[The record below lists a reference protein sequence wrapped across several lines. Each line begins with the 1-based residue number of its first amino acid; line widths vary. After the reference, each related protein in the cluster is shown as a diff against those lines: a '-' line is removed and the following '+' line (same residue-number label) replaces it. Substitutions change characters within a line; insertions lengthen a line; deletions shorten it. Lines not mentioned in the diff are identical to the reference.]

1 MDWLAANWG
10 NVASVVGLA
19 LAIPSLWIS
28 LVAWREAS
36 TAQALV
42 NKSQRRQHLFQLSFG
57 LDRCLH
63 QIEGLLA
70 SKAKNWPQRKCDEL
84 RELLSELIDEAIL
97 DGDDRDQ
104 VRIWVSDL
112 CEPVERTDRACSRI
126 RQLSSRLIS
135 MRSRVSAMLRGME

>member
-42 NKSQRRQHLFQLSFG
+42 NRSQRRQHLFQLSFG
-57 LDRCLH
+57 LERCLH
-63 QIEGLLA
+63 QIEELLA
-70 SKAKNWPQRKCDEL
+70 SKAKTWPQRKCDKL
-84 RELLSELIDEAIL
+84 RVLLSELIDEAIL
-97 DGDDRDQ
+97 DGDDKVQ

-112 CEPVERTDRACSRI
+112 CKPVLPTKRACTRI

-135 MRSRVSAMLRGME
+135 MRSRVAEMLRRLE

>member
-1 MDWLAANWG
+1 MDWLATNWG

-28 LVAWREAS
+28 LVAWRESS

-42 NKSQRRQHLFQLSFG
+42 NRSQRRQHLFQLSFG
-57 LDRCLH
+57 LDRSLR
-63 QIEGLLA
+63 QIEELLA
-70 SKAKNWPQRKCDEL
+70 SKAKHWPQRKCDEL

-97 DGDDRDQ
+97 DGDDKVQ
-104 VRIWVSDL
+104 VRIWVAYL
-112 CEPVERTDRACSRI
+112 CKPVKRTVRVCTRI

-135 MRSRVSAMLRGME
+135 MRSRVAEELRRME